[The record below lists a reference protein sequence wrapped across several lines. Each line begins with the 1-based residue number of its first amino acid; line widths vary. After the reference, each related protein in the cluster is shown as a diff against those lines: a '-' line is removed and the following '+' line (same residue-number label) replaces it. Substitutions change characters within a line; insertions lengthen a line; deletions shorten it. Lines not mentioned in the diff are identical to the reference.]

1 MFGKGKREK
10 VQNLMA
16 TGARGIGTVT
26 NVQDTGVTM
35 NDNPRVKMTFRVE
48 PLDGSPAFDAQ
59 KTTTV
64 SRVEIPRSGDRYPV
78 WYDRTDP
85 STWAYATVHDDEAR
99 AQIRA
104 MFGAPAESLT
114 GFGGAAAAAAAGG
127 VAVAPPP
134 AAATDPLER
143 LQKLDQ
149 LHKTGVLTDAEFAAK
164 KAEILSEI

>member
-16 TGARGIGTVT
+16 SGARGIGTVL

-48 PLDGSPAFDAQ
+48 PLDGSPAFEAN

-78 WYDRTDP
+78 WYDQADP
-85 STWAYATVHDDEAR
+85 STWAYATVHDDQAR

-104 MFGAPAESLT
+104 LFGPPAESLT
-114 GFGGAAAAAAAGG
+114 GFGGAAGAAGG
-127 VAVAPPP
+127 VAVAAPP
-134 AAATDPLER
+134 AAVDPLER